1 MPTSAVYEAVVR
13 YRAALLA
20 RERAA
25 ATALVRYYGEAWARL
40 QADINATVAYLEA
53 KRLAGEEITPG
64 MLVRLDRM
72 RAIQEQTAAE
82 LERYVGYADI
92 TIQDGKRWSI
102 AAGERQA
109 FDLVQLSFPRGAVNV
124 QFYRMPRDAAE
135 SLIGLVR
142 DGTPVRDVL
151 VKYAGDAAQAL
162 SETMVT
168 GIVAGWNPRKLAR
181 EMRSSFGMGLTESI
195 RLARTEQLRA
205 YRAATLET
213 YRANDDIV
221 KGWTRRSARLP
232 NSCLAC
238 LMEDGREYGLDEQ
251 MDDHP
256 NGKCYMVPRTVTYA
270 ELGIDA
276 PEPEF
281 NPGSGKEW
289 FEAQS
294 EQTQRGI
301 MGAISKD
308 AYDAWKAG
316 LFSLEDVPQ
325 HIDDATWGGHWA
337 NKPMFELLGLDAPRR
352 SYADL
357 VQGVGE

>member
-13 YRAALLA
+13 YRAALLD

-40 QADINATVAYLEA
+40 QSDINATVAYLEA

-82 LERYVGYADI
+82 LERYVGYADQA
-92 TIQDGKRWSI
+92 IQDGKRWSI

-109 FDLVQLSFPRGAVNV
+109 FDLVRLSFPPGSVDV

-135 SLIGLVR
+135 SLIGLVA

-151 VKYAGDAAQAL
+151 TKYVGDAAGSLA
-162 SETMVT
+162 ETMVT

-181 EMRSSFGMGLTESI
+181 EMRSSFGMGLTESL

-221 KGWTRRSARLP
+221 KGWRRVAARD
-232 NSCLAC
+232 SRTCMACIMMDGVVYRLA
-238 LMEDGREYGLDEQ
+238 DE

-256 NGKCYMVPRTVTYA
+256 NGRCAMVPITATYA

-276 PEPEF
+276 PEPEY
-281 NPGSGKEW
+281 NPGTAREW
-289 FEAQS
+289 FESQP
-294 EQTQRGI
+294 EDVQRRM
-301 MGAISKD
+301 MGRETF
-308 AYDAWKAG
+308 DAWRAG
-316 LFSLEDVPQ
+316 AFELEDIPRLREN
-325 HIDDATWGGHWA
+325 ATWGNSWT
-337 NKPMFELLGLDAPRR
+337 PRPLWDLLGAEPPVLT
-352 SYADL
+352 
-357 VQGVGE
+357 Q